1 MHEKFTALTP
11 DLHAYMVERGAR
23 QDEVLRRVERETEA
37 MGDVAVMQIAADQGA
52 LITLLVRALGVR
64 YAVEVGTFTGYS
76 AICMARGLVPGGR
89 LLCCE
94 LSEDYARTA
103 LENLAE
109 AGLAD
114 SVDMRVGSALDTLR
128 SLPREESVDFAFVDA
143 DKPAYGDYYEELLA
157 RMRPGGVIM
166 LDNVL
171 LGGRVLDPPE
181 DDDSAQAMAQLNDSL
196 AGDERV
202 DVAMIGV
209 ADGVTLVRK
218 R

>member
-11 DLHAYMVERGAR
+11 ELHAYVVELGAR

-94 LSEDYARTA
+94 LSED
-103 LENLAE
+103 
-109 AGLAD
+109 
-114 SVDMRVGSALDTLR
+114 
-128 SLPREESVDFAFVDA
+128 
-143 DKPAYGDYYEELLA
+143 
-157 RMRPGGVIM
+157 
-166 LDNVL
+166 
-171 LGGRVLDPPE
+171 
-181 DDDSAQAMAQLNDSL
+181 
-196 AGDERV
+196 
-202 DVAMIGV
+202 
-209 ADGVTLVRK
+209 
-218 R
+218 